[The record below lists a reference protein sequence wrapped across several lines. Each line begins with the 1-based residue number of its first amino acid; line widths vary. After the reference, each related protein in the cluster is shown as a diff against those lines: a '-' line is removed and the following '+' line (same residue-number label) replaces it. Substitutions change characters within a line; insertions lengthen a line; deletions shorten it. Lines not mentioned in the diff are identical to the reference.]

1 MLPPLAVKY
10 LVFSGGG
17 VRGYSYVGVLQE
29 LAAQGVDLPGLK
41 GGGGTSIGALMAALL
56 LAGWTPAELE
66 VELLSVH
73 AKDKIDLSLTS
84 LLTKFGLDTGETLVQ
99 YINMLLF
106 RATRCDQLTFEQLF
120 LLRGKR
126 LLVNAC
132 DLKCNEELV
141 FDVDRTPHVSI
152 AAAVQMS
159 MAVPGLFAPVQW
171 NDKLVVDGGIK
182 NNFPLHHFPSGETLG
197 VRVTW
202 PTASHLKSVDQVLAR
217 AIYCILTDA
226 EEVQWRHLGDKHR
239 ANTIHVEVGDLATI
253 ELHLSLEQKRGIM
266 HKGVLAVRRAFTCS
280 EPTATYTQVLTQLL
294 LQVACNTHTQKVLP
308 P

>member
-1 MLPPLAVKY
+1 MLHPRHIKY

-17 VRGYSYVGVLQE
+17 VRGYSYVGVLKE
-29 LAAQGVDLPGLK
+29 LVAQGVDLHALTGA
-41 GGGGTSIGALMAALL
+41 GGTSIGALMAALVL
-56 LAGWTPAELE
+56 TGWSAEELE

-73 AKDKIDLSLTS
+73 AKEKIDLSLTS

-120 LLRGKR
+120 LLKGKR

-132 DLKCNEELV
+132 DLKRNEELLFTV
-141 FDVDRTPHVSI
+141 ERTPHVPI

-171 NDKLVVDGGIK
+171 NDKLVVDGGMK
-182 NNFPLHHFPSGETLG
+182 NNFPLHHFPPPETLG

-226 EEVQWRHLGDKHR
+226 EEAQWRTLAEEHR

-266 HKGVLAVRRAFTCS
+266 HKGQVAVRRAFTS
-280 EPTATYTQVLTQLL
+280 VYNQVLSQLL
-294 LQVACNTHTQKVLP
+294 LEVACSAHNQKVLP
-308 P
+308 T